1 MTKTRG
7 LASWV
12 ALLILAFF
20 TLQMSM
26 FAQATRTPSPG
37 GVAYLRRS
45 KLISPGTG
53 WTIVDQPSD
62 RAVQGE
68 NCTNAH
74 LYWTENNGKDWRDI
88 TPPDMPTRNIGQV
101 FFLDR
106 SHGWMLSTDALSE
119 ETYARFYLL
128 STEDGGKNWRTLVLQ
143 RPAFKLMDDYT
154 FPSQLFFSDSQHG
167 WILWH
172 WHMMNKSLDALLATT
187 DGGRTW
193 SRLPDPPGPGPLQFT
208 SPHDGWIIGGP
219 EIPDGIPDPESENLW
234 ATHDGGIHWHVVSVP
249 LPADS
254 EAGEAYFSAFRFK
267 NSREGLA
274 VAERQLSG
282 RLFRFLTCVTRD
294 GGRSWKVS
302 HFDAYHASPSFVGEH
317 IIWSLSD
324 WPAMKVTFQIDDHVT
339 SPILPAGTSLE
350 GGLGDVDFIDDSNG
364 WTTYRNGRTTLVFMS
379 GPKFAPMELLST
391 TDGGKTFQIIT
402 PPVAAQ
408 TPFPPPELFVVNG
421 IVIRYPKRPP
431 GFALPPPSDVP
442 TGGRRIRFGPYAG
455 GPMTI
460 NGTGF
465 LPENTVWFG
474 TRPTQAA
481 SKDGE
486 HLLLLVP
493 ADVPPGNYDVYI
505 ENAHGKTEPV
515 KVPVRPSETLRIA
528 GIQNRDIRFRGES
541 GIHPGQQVSVTG
553 SGFLLENT
561 VCFGTQ
567 AVPAQLVVSGG
578 AGLHLDVP
586 ASLAPGTYEI
596 YVMNANGRS
605 NTISVI
611 IE

>member
-7 LASWV
+7 LASRV

-37 GVAYLRRS
+37 CVAYLRRS

-172 WHMMNKSLDALLATT
+172 WHMMNTSLDALLATT

-208 SPHDGWIIGGP
+208 SPRDGWIIGGP

-294 GGRSWKVS
+294 GGRSWKIS
-302 HFDAYHASPSFVGEH
+302 HFDAYHASPSFVGKH

-324 WPAMKVTFQIDDHVT
+324 WPAMKVTLQIDGHAT
-339 SPILPAGTSLE
+339 SPAPPSGLSPE
-350 GGLGDVDFIDDSNG
+350 GRFGDFDFIDDSNG
-364 WTTYRNGRTTLVFMS
+364 WTRFDR
-379 GPKFAPMELLST
+379 ELLST
-391 TDGGKTFQIIT
+391 SDGAMTLQIIT
-402 PPVAAQ
+402 PPVLAQ
-408 TPFPPPELFVVNG
+408 SPFPPPQLFAVNG
-421 IVIRYPKRPP
+421 IMLRFPP
-431 GFALPPPSDVP
+431 TPLMPQGFRLHPPVP
-442 TGGRRIRFGPYAG
+442 TPEGVRRPRFGPAAG
-455 GPMTI
+455 GPMQIT
-460 NGTGF
+460 GTGF
-465 LPENTVWFG
+465 LSENSVWLG
-474 TRPTQAA
+474 ARSVQAA
-481 SKDGE
+481 SKHGK
-486 HLLLLVP
+486 HLLLIVP
-493 ADVPPGNYDVYI
+493 QDLPPETYDVHV
-505 ENAHGKTEPV
+505 ENVHGKTDSV
-515 KVPVRPSETLRIA
+515 QVTVRPPESLPIS
-528 GIQNRDIRFRGES
+528 GIYNRDVRYRDMPYRVES
-541 GIHPGQQVSVTG
+541 GMHSGQQVSVTG
-553 SGFLLENT
+553 SGLLLENT
-561 VCFGTQ
+561 VYFGTQ

-605 NTISVI
+605 NAISVI